1 MKNHRRKISPE
12 QKVMI
17 LREHLE
23 NDVSITDLA
32 EKYKIHPNLIGRWK
46 KELFEGAVA
55 VFDKKSKSQ
64 DKRKDTKITE
74 LKATLQKRNTLIAH
88 LVSENVELKKTSFE
102 ETEWYVG
109 RARCAG

>member
-1 MKNHRRKISPE
+1 MKNHRRKINPE

-32 EKYKIHPNLIGRWK
+32 IQYKIHPLLIGRWK

-55 VFDKKSKSQ
+55 VIDRITKSQ
-64 DKRKDTKITE
+64 DKRKDTKIAD
-74 LKATLQKRNTLIAH
+74 LRKTLQKRDTIIA
-88 LVSENVELKKTSFE
+88 LPVSENAGLKKTE
-102 ETEWYVG
+102 LG
-109 RARCAG
+109 GD

>member
-12 QKVMI
+12 LKVMI

-55 VFDKKSKSQ
+55 IFDKKSKSK

-74 LKATLQKRNTLIAH
+74 LRSLLSLNPPRPPH
-88 LVSENVELKKTSFE
+88 LHQLPDQ
-102 ETEWYVG
+102 ETREVDREREAG
-109 RARCAG
+109 RRRKLFS

>member
-17 LREHLE
+17 LRENLE

-46 KELFEGAVA
+46 KELFQGAVA

-74 LKATLQKRNTLIAH
+74 LKATLQKRDTLIAH
-88 LVSENVELKKTSFE
+88 LVSENVELKKNEF
-102 ETEWYVG
+102 G
-109 RARCAG
+109 GD

>member
-32 EKYKIHPNLIGRWK
+32 EKYKIHPNLIGKWK

-55 VFDKKSKSQ
+55 VFDKKTKSQ
-64 DKRKDTKITE
+64 DKRKDTKIAD
-74 LKATLQKRNTLIAH
+74 LKKTLQKRDTLIAH
-88 LVSENVELKKTSFE
+88 LVSENVELKKTNFGE
-102 ETEWYVG
+102 IEWHVG
-109 RARCAG
+109 

>member
-23 NDVSITDLA
+23 NEVSITDLA

-55 VFDKKSKSQ
+55 IFDKKSKSQ
-64 DKRKDTKITE
+64 DKRRDTKITE
-74 LKATLQKRNTLIAH
+74 LKVTLQKRDTLISH
-88 LVSENVELKKTSFE
+88 LVSENVELKKNE
-102 ETEWYVG
+102 LG
-109 RARCAG
+109 GD

>member
-1 MKNHRRKISPE
+1 
-12 QKVMI
+12 MI

-55 VFDKKSKSQ
+55 VFDRQTKSQ
-64 DKRKDTKITE
+64 DKRKDTKIAD
-74 LKATLQKRNTLIAH
+74 LKKTLQKRDTLIAH
-88 LVSENVELKKTSFE
+88 LVSENVELKKNE
-102 ETEWYVG
+102 LG
-109 RARCAG
+109 GD